1 MKFNRLAAGIVAGV
15 FLSGLTGV
23 YPYAAMNYAV
33 AAETANK
40 AETEEKEK
48 AMTAESFLAGGYDTK
63 YATIYSDGTESFNMN
78 GRTYNQ
84 GVVFAGKYSYQTSTA
99 TISYNTKDINTLSW
113 VWGHLDNTSMTGA
126 TVSIYLDDVLMDKY
140 TLSANMMQ
148 QEYSVDVSEASILKI
163 AVTFEENAKFAMAD
177 VTVDNI
183 KPATTPKVPEYDSV
197 DSFIESRYNY
207 SNYGTFSAVSDLE
220 ATRIN
225 GRYYY
230 RGLIFSG
237 AYSYQSSNSTV
248 SFNTENVNNIS
259 CSWGH
264 IDNTSMTGATVSV
277 YHDNVLTDKFS
288 LSPTMPVT
296 DYQIDVSKTSEL
308 RFVVSFDEN
317 AKYAMTDIKIDEN
330 TTAKTGKAPTY
341 KTPEMFVSDGYNRMN
356 TSYFSAVSDLEAKR
370 VNGRYYYQ
378 GLIFSG
384 AYSYT
389 SSTSVIDFNVE
400 NIDSISGTL
409 GHIDNTAMTNAVL
422 SVYKDGVLTEKVEL
436 SCHILP
442 QKITL
447 DTKDCKNL
455 RLSVAHEENAKFV
468 LADISVDEIEAKKTY
483 TVPDYKDSKAFITSA
498 FDDYNTE
505 AFDLVSELDAYKVNG
520 EKCYNGILFAGA
532 YSYASSTSSVN
543 FNTENLNTISWTWGH
558 VDNSPLTNAKA
569 SIYVDRVLVDEIDL
583 TSEMTPQKQVI
594 DVSDASRLRIIVK
607 HDENAKYVL
616 KNIKISK
623 KGDNTSNEIEQVK
636 FSLGDVDGDNTVSSS
651 DASLVLAEYAAI
663 STNGTLTFDDKAKK
677 GADVNKDSKIDS
689 SDASSILAYYAYIS
703 IGGTETDMEKW
714 LSEETK

>member
-1 MKFNRLAAGIVAGV
+1 MKFNRIAAGVIAGAV
-15 FLSGLTGV
+15 ISGFSGA
-23 YPYAAMNYAV
+23 YSYAVTNYAI
-33 AAETANK
+33 A
-40 AETEEKEK
+40 AETEEKAETTEK
-48 AMTAESFLAGGYDTK
+48 EEKLTAESFLAGGYDAK
-63 YATIYSDGTESFNMN
+63 NATVYSDETKSFNMN

-84 GVVFAGKYSYQTSTA
+84 GVVFTGQYSYQASTA
-99 TISYNTKDINTLSW
+99 TISYDTKDISSLSW
-113 VWGHLDNTSMTGA
+113 VWGHIDNTSMTGA
-126 TVSIYLDDVLMDKY
+126 TVSIYHDDVLMDKY
-140 TLSANMMQ
+140 TLSANMSQ
-148 QEYSVDVSEASILKI
+148 QEYSVDVSEVSILKI
-163 AVTFEENAKFAMAD
+163 NVTFDKDAKFAMAD
-177 VTVDNI
+177 VTVDDI
-183 KPATTPKVPEYDSV
+183 KPATSPKIPKYNSV
-197 DSFIESRYNY
+197 DSFIGSRYNY
-207 SNYGTFSAVSDLE
+207 TNYSTFSAVSDLE

-248 SFNTENVNNIS
+248 SFNTENVNSIS

-277 YHDNVLTDKFS
+277 YHDHVLTDKFS

-296 DYQIDVSKTSEL
+296 DYQIDVSQTSEL

-330 TTAKTGKAPTY
+330 TTAKTGKAPAY
-341 KTPEMFVSDGYNRMN
+341 KTPEMFISDGYNRIN

-384 AYSYT
+384 AYSYA
-389 SSTSVIDFNVE
+389 SSNSVIDFNVE

-442 QKITL
+442 QKITF

-468 LADISVDEIEAKKTY
+468 LADISINGTEAKKTH
-483 TVPDYKDSKAFITSA
+483 TVPDYKDSKAFVTSA
-498 FDDYNTE
+498 FDAYNTSS
-505 AFDLVSELDAYKVNG
+505 FDLVSELDAYTVNG

-543 FNTENLNTISWTWGH
+543 FNTENINSISWTWGH
-558 VDNSPLTNAKA
+558 VDNSPLTDAKA
-569 SIYVDRVLVDEIDL
+569 SIYIDRVLVDEINL
-583 TSEMTPQKQVI
+583 TSGMTPQKQVL
-594 DVSDASRLRIIVK
+594 DVSNASRLRIIVK

-616 KNIKISK
+616 KDIEISDEIIK
-623 KGDNTSNEIEQVK
+623 TPM
-636 FSLGDVDGDNTVSSS
+636 GDVDNDGTVSSA
-651 DASLVLAEYAAI
+651 DASLVLAEYAAL
-663 STNGTLTFDDKAKK
+663 STSGIPVLNEKQKK
-677 GADVNKDSKIDS
+677 TADVNGDETIDA
-689 SDASSILAYYAYIS
+689 SDASLILAYYAYVS
-703 IGGTETDMEKW
+703 TGGTETDMEKW
-714 LSEETK
+714 LALDK

>member
-1 MKFNRLAAGIVAGV
+1 MNLKRIAAGVLAGAV
-15 FLSGLTGV
+15 LSGFSSV
-23 YPYAAMNYAV
+23 YPYAVTNYAI
-33 AAETANK
+33 A
-40 AETEEKEK
+40 AETEEKAETTEK
-48 AMTAESFLAGGYDTK
+48 EEALTAESFLAWGYDAVR
-63 YATIYSDGTESFNMN
+63 ATIYSKGAEGDSFNMN

-84 GVVFAGKYSYQTSTA
+84 GVVFTGQYSYQASTA

-126 TVSIYLDDVLMDKY
+126 TVSIYHDDVLMDKY
-140 TLSANMMQ
+140 TLSANMSQ
-148 QEYSVDVSEASILKI
+148 QEYTVDVSETSILKI
-163 AVTFEENAKFAMAD
+163 SVTFNEDAKFALAD
-177 VTVDNI
+177 VTVDDI
-183 KPATTPKVPEYDSV
+183 KPATSPKIPEYNSV
-197 DSFIESRYNY
+197 DSFIGSRYNY
-207 SNYGTFSAVSDLE
+207 SNYSTFSAVSDLE

-248 SFNTENVNNIS
+248 SFNTENVNSIS

-330 TTAKTGKAPTY
+330 TTAKTGKAPAY
-341 KTPEMFVSDGYNRMN
+341 KTPEMFISDGYNKTN

-384 AYSYT
+384 AYSYA
-389 SSTSVIDFNVE
+389 SSNSIIDFNVE

-422 SVYKDGVLTEKVEL
+422 SVYKDGVLTEKAEL

-442 QKITL
+442 QKITF

-468 LADISVDEIEAKKTY
+468 LADISINDTEAKKTH
-483 TVPDYKDSKAFITSA
+483 TVPDYKDSKAFVTSA
-498 FDDYNTE
+498 FDAYNTSS
-505 AFDLVSELDAYKVNG
+505 FDLVSELDAYTING

-543 FNTENLNTISWTWGH
+543 FNTENINSISWTWGH
-558 VDNSPLTNAKA
+558 VDNSPLTDAKA
-569 SIYVDRVLVDEIDL
+569 SIYIDRVLVDEIEL
-583 TSEMTPQKQVI
+583 TSGMPPQKQVL

-616 KNIKISK
+616 KDIEISDEIIK
-623 KGDNTSNEIEQVK
+623 TPM
-636 FSLGDVDGDNTVSSS
+636 GDVDNDGSVSSA
-651 DASLVLAEYAAI
+651 DASLVLAEYAAL
-663 STNGTLTFDDKAKK
+663 STNGTPVLNEKQKK
-677 GADVNKDSKIDS
+677 PADVNGDETIDA
-689 SDASSILAYYAYIS
+689 SDASLILAYYAYVS
-703 IGGTETDMEKW
+703 TGGTETDMEKW
-714 LSEETK
+714 LTLDKSQ